1 MKDFR
6 AFAIMDGRGKWSVW
20 RRGGEKLGRAEGEE
34 RRGFARTFIDV
45 EFAEE
50 DGFNHDERV

>member
-1 MKDFR
+1 MVSLEKG
-6 AFAIMDGRGKWSVW
+6 GR
-20 RRGGEKLGRAEGEE
+20 EGEE

-50 DGFNHDERV
+50 DGFNHDERVWIGSLATKRPVG

>member
-1 MKDFR
+1 MEGGIGQF
-6 AFAIMDGRGKWSVW
+6 GE
-20 RRGGEKLGRAEGEE
+20 GGEKSGRAEGEE

-50 DGFNHDERV
+50 DGFNHGERV